1 MAKNQPPKW
10 DLRDFYKNT
19 NDSQIQKDQKLIK
32 KLASDFIKK
41 YKGKINSP
49 KLTPDLLLSSLKD
62 IERLDETLYILQN
75 YAYYLHAQDSKDSK
89 IGQFYQQI
97 EEFGNKSTSELLWF
111 LLEWQKLDNKH
122 AQKLLKGPLLS
133 TYKHFLSHARAFT
146 PFRVSE
152 AEEIILTKKSM
163 AGSQAFIRLYDETS
177 SQERFALGKQRLT
190 MSQLSPILKSH
201 PSRSTRKQASEVL
214 TQVLKKH
221 SHFYTFTLNNLLL
234 DKKIN
239 DEIRG
244 YDYPQQATFLSYEME
259 PKVVETMTKVIE
271 QRYDISERFYKTKA
285 KLLKQKLF
293 EWDRYSV
300 LYPNDKIE
308 YSWEEAKEMILKSFK
323 QFSPVFYETALKF
336 FDNGWIDA
344 LITPNKRGGGF
355 CSYSVPAKH
364 PMILVNFAGTHD
376 DVSTL
381 AHELGHGI
389 HAYLS
394 RGNTLNN
401 YYPSTATAEIAS
413 IFCENILFDQ
423 VYSQITDKKVK
434 LNMLANKIQGGLATI
449 FRQNAFYLFE
459 NDIHN
464 HRRQKGELA
473 TSDINNYWQH
483 RLQPMFG
490 KSLTLT
496 QNHEYWWMYVLHFY
510 HYNFYVFTYAF
521 GEALTNSLYE
531 MYRENP
537 KTFVPKYL
545 DALTKGGSQNPKEI
559 LSSFDVDLN
568 SSDFWNKSLNLLEEY
583 VEDFEK
589 LV

>member
-244 YDYPQQATFLSYEME
+244 YDYPQQATFLSYEM
-259 PKVVETMTKVIE
+259 
-271 QRYDISERFYKTKA
+271 
-285 KLLKQKLF
+285 
-293 EWDRYSV
+293 
-300 LYPNDKIE
+300 
-308 YSWEEAKEMILKSFK
+308 
-323 QFSPVFYETALKF
+323 
-336 FDNGWIDA
+336 
-344 LITPNKRGGGF
+344 
-355 CSYSVPAKH
+355 
-364 PMILVNFAGTHD
+364 
-376 DVSTL
+376 
-381 AHELGHGI
+381 
-389 HAYLS
+389 
-394 RGNTLNN
+394 
-401 YYPSTATAEIAS
+401 
-413 IFCENILFDQ
+413 
-423 VYSQITDKKVK
+423 
-434 LNMLANKIQGGLATI
+434 
-449 FRQNAFYLFE
+449 
-459 NDIHN
+459 
-464 HRRQKGELA
+464 
-473 TSDINNYWQH
+473 
-483 RLQPMFG
+483 
-490 KSLTLT
+490 
-496 QNHEYWWMYVLHFY
+496 
-510 HYNFYVFTYAF
+510 
-521 GEALTNSLYE
+521 
-531 MYRENP
+531 
-537 KTFVPKYL
+537 
-545 DALTKGGSQNPKEI
+545 
-559 LSSFDVDLN
+559 
-568 SSDFWNKSLNLLEEY
+568 
-583 VEDFEK
+583 
-589 LV
+589 